1 LDNFCHLLSTFYHI
15 CGKRQA
21 AQSVVMSERFDA
33 LARKAEADAIVER
46 AAQGLRRLLQEAVA
60 RLDPFPPFPGAYFT
74 LAIEAEPDA
83 ASHADRGCVVV
94 GPDGELYE
102 LTMGLELP
110 PLPDEPADPVSMRKE
125 EMKKLELH
133 PRDYVVYAYNALTRV
148 MEILLEQ
155 EENRPAPS

>member
-1 LDNFCHLLSTFYHI
+1 MGDLNSQFDPL
-15 CGKRQA
+15 
-21 AQSVVMSERFDA
+21 AQK
-33 LARKAEADAIVER
+33 ARADAAIER
-46 AAQGLRRLLQEAVA
+46 TAQTLRRLLREAVA
-60 RLDPFPPFPGAYFT
+60 RLDPFPSFPGAFFT

-110 PLPDEPADPVSMRKE
+110 PAPGEPADPVAMRKE
-125 EMKKLELH
+125 EMKPLELH

-148 MEILLEQ
+148 VEILLEQ
-155 EENRPAPS
+155 GESHPAEG

>member
-1 LDNFCHLLSTFYHI
+1 
-15 CGKRQA
+15 
-21 AQSVVMSERFDA
+21 MSERFDA

>member
-1 LDNFCHLLSTFYHI
+1 MGGLS
-15 CGKRQA
+15 GQ
-21 AQSVVMSERFDA
+21 FDA
-33 LARKAEADAIVER
+33 MAQKAKADAAVER
-46 AAQGLRRLLQEAVA
+46 AALTLRRLLQEAVA
-60 RLDPFPPFPGAYFT
+60 RLAPFPPFPGAFFT

-110 PLPDEPADPVSMRKE
+110 PGPGEPADPVSMRKE
-125 EMKKLELH
+125 EMKALELY

-148 MEILLEQ
+148 VEILLEQ
-155 EENRPAPS
+155 QQSRRA

>member
-1 LDNFCHLLSTFYHI
+1 
-15 CGKRQA
+15 
-21 AQSVVMSERFDA
+21 MSERFDP
-33 LARKAEADAIVER
+33 LASKAQADAIIER
-46 AAQGLRRLLQEAVA
+46 AAEGLRQLLREAVA

-102 LTMGLELP
+102 LTMGLEP
-110 PLPDEPADPVSMRKE
+110 PPGPGEAADPVSLRKE
-125 EMKKLELH
+125 EMTKLDLH

-148 MEILLEQ
+148 LELLLEQ
-155 EENRPAPS
+155 RDKR

>member
-1 LDNFCHLLSTFYHI
+1 
-15 CGKRQA
+15 
-21 AQSVVMSERFDA
+21 MSEQLEP
-33 LARKAEADAIVER
+33 LASKAEADAIVER
-46 AAQGLRRLLQEAVA
+46 AAQGLRQLLQEAVA

-83 ASHADRGCVVV
+83 ASQPDRGCVVV

-110 PLPDEPADPVSMRKE
+110 PGPGEPADPVSMRKE
-125 EMKKLELH
+125 ELTKLDLH

-148 MEILLEQ
+148 VEILLEQ
-155 EENRPAPS
+155 EESRAAES